1 MVPKTSNYI
10 LDLMKQSSGI
20 ITEDDN
26 LDSHAAIVGMAL
38 DIPVLV
44 GAVSATQILKSGTHI
59 KLDAERGLVCNEN
72 RED

>member
-1 MVPKTSNYI
+1 
-10 LDLMKQSSGI
+10 MKQSAGI
-20 ITEDDN
+20 ITEADG

-44 GAVSATQILKSGTHI
+44 GAASATQILKNGIHV

>member
-1 MVPKTSNYI
+1 
-10 LDLMKQSSGI
+10 MKQSAGI
-20 ITEDDN
+20 ITEEDGPN
-26 LDSHAAIVGMAL
+26 THAAIVGMAL

-59 KLDAERGLVCNEN
+59 KLDADRGLVCNEN